1 MTAEPAPSLLARLP
15 VAGSVVAFVV
25 AVTLWVPNMNR
36 VPYEDALP
44 TILVVLM
51 LSLLVLAGLRPLAGS
66 WVRAG
71 LMAGIAAIYLLYLP
85 AFMPSVS
92 AWLHAVLLAAAAA
105 VAVLVA
111 RRIPSEPAR
120 LLPLNRKLNLLL
132 VPVGIAAAV
141 FALVQQVQLER
152 GRPSVGSVFAGF
164 DGRADAS
171 SPDVWH
177 LILDRYASSA
187 TLAERYRFD
196 NRPFLAQ
203 LRRRGFAVS
212 DSYSNYQRT
221 AHSVAST
228 LNGAYLDSLG
238 RRMADRQFDW
248 VPIYRSMTSNEA
260 LRFFE
265 GNGYRTVFAG
275 SWWNPTRRS
284 AIADENLNYRALSEL
299 GRLML
304 DQSAVG
310 FVLRWLRL
318 PYGDS
323 RAEQCRRAA
332 FKFAELRA
340 LAASDGHKYV
350 FAHFLVPHPPFVLN
364 PDGSCRSLA
373 EASAASRRDNYVAQ
387 VQYANGE
394 MLRLID
400 SILAGPRPAAIV
412 IHSDEGPWPE
422 PHVGDERFP
431 GRDPVTVDW
440 ARLSQ
445 PQLEEKM
452 GIMIAIRPADS
463 RALVPPA
470 SPVNV
475 YPSLLRTYFGGRSP
489 LLPDRHFVFAG
500 DRALY
505 TFQDVGPRLRGRTA
519 PAPTRP

>member
-1 MTAEPAPSLLARLP
+1 M
-15 VAGSVVAFVV
+15 AGSVIALVV

-44 TILVVLM
+44 TILVVLL

-85 AFMPSVS
+85 AFMPLMS

-105 VAVLVA
+105 VAVLIA
-111 RRIPSEPAR
+111 RRIPSESAR

-132 VPVGIAAAV
+132 VPVAIAVTV
-141 FALVQQVQLER
+141 FAVVQQVQLER
-152 GRPSVGSVFAGF
+152 GRPPVGEVFAGF

-177 LILDRYASSA
+177 LILDRYASSG
-187 TLAERYRFD
+187 TLAARYGFD

-203 LRRRGFAVS
+203 LRRRGFTVA
-212 DSYSNYQRT
+212 DGYSNYQRT

-228 LNGAYLDSLG
+228 LNGAYLDPLAG
-238 RRMADRQFDW
+238 PMAEQANDW
-248 VPIYRSMTSNEA
+248 VPIYRSMTSNAA

-265 GNGYRTVFAG
+265 RNGYRTVFAG

-284 AIADENLNYRALSEL
+284 AIADENLNYRALPEL
-299 GRLML
+299 ARLML
-304 DQSAVG
+304 DQSALG

-340 LAASDGHKYV
+340 LARSDRRKYV

-364 PDGSCRSLA
+364 ADGSCRSLA
-373 EASAASRRDNYVAQ
+373 QASAASRRDNYVAQ
-387 VQYANGE
+387 VEYANGE
-394 MLRLID
+394 VLRLID

-431 GRDPVTVDW
+431 GGDPIAVDW
-440 ARLSQ
+440 VRLS
-445 PQLEEKM
+445 PAQLDEKM
-452 GIMIAIRPADS
+452 GIMIAFRPADS
-463 RALVPPA
+463 RALEPAA

-475 YPSLLRTYFGGRSP
+475 YPSLLRTYFGSGRP
-489 LLPDRHFVFAG
+489 MLPNRHFVFAG

-505 TFQDVGPRLRGRTA
+505 TFRDVGPRLRRGPAA
-519 PAPTRP
+519 P